1 VRRIQYA
8 LATLAAAAALMAAS
22 GCASNEVGSGS
33 GAASQPSPASPTASR
48 SKKEDSEANASRGL
62 TPSTERA
69 RIVDT
74 AFEPEGITVAV
85 GSTIVWKQI
94 GLQPHS
100 VTAADET
107 FDSSPNCSPIKTDKC
122 LGQGDGYR
130 VEFTEPGSYD
140 YYCRVH
146 GLPDGTGMTGTITVE
161 K

>member
-1 VRRIQYA
+1 LTA
-8 LATLAAAAALMAAS
+8 LAAAATLMAAA
-22 GCASNEVGSGS
+22 GCASIAADSGS
-33 GAASQPSPASPTASR
+33 GVARLPSPASPTASR
-48 SKKEDSEANASRGL
+48 SNKEDSEANASRSL
-62 TPSTERA
+62 PPSTERA

-107 FDSSPNCSPIKTDKC
+107 FDSSPNCSPIKSDKC